1 MKSYLDGYY
10 ERFTHCS
17 IFLFIWTETRLEM
30 LLVWLR
36 LHGLF
41 RAEFINKLVL
51 YFESL
56 KRCLVTLDGLL
67 VFAVI

>member
-1 MKSYLDGYY
+1 MKDLPTAPSSFSFGL
-10 ERFTHCS
+10 
-17 IFLFIWTETRLEM
+17 ETRIEI
-30 LLVWLR
+30 LLVRLR
-36 LHGLF
+36 LHGFLP
-41 RAEFINKLVL
+41 AEFINKLVL

>member
-10 ERFTHCS
+10 DRFTHSS
-17 IFLFIWTETRLEM
+17 IFLFIWTETRIEI
-30 LLVWLR
+30 LLVRLR
-36 LHGLF
+36 LHGFLP
-41 RAEFINKLVL
+41 AEFINKLVL